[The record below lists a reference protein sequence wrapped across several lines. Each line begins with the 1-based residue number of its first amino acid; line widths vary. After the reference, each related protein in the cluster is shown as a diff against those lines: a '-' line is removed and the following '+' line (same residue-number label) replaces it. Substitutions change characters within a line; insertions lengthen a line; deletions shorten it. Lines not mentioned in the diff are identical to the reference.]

1 MQINY
6 LIFSVFSALL
16 LGLNS
21 PVYAITTES
30 NEYVANTKSKS
41 RNRLRR
47 FLDSLNKVELKL
59 PKITR
64 KNVISEYTVEDLVSK
79 LREIEKTRSNTK
91 NPFKK
96 IRCLIQESNIK
107 KKISSLLKEKSEEE
121 KFEKFEEE
129 FPMDYS
135 PKALSEEGSISPYIP
150 VVVEDYKDVE
160 VASGASI
167 RNEGIQDEIKYLT
180 SEDTDQSTSGELDD
194 LAHPITSETG
204 NENEGTEDSVT
215 EDFEKKEVVEDNL
228 EDYQAKDVDG
238 ESQSNENGQQTD
250 SDLQENADR
259 GEKDNIQ
266 SKARLAN
273 IFKRK
278 KLTAS
283 EKLERL
289 MSLKKDIESRISSS
303 KSKLLRGVLEMKLK
317 RVNHKI
323 SKITDAA
330 VDTVTESGE
339 IDIE

>member
-41 RNRLRR
+41 RNRFRR
-47 FLDSLNKVELKL
+47 FLDGINKVELKL
-59 PKITR
+59 PRISR
-64 KNVISEYTVEDLVSK
+64 KNVISEYTVEDLVLK
-79 LREIEKTRSNTK
+79 LREVEKARSNTK

-107 KKISSLLKEKSEEE
+107 KKISLLLKEKNEEE

-150 VVVEDYKDVE
+150 VVVEDNKDVE
-160 VASGASI
+160 VASGTSI
-167 RNEGIQDEIKYLT
+167 RNDEEMQEEVKYLI
-180 SEDTDQSTSGELDD
+180 SEDTDQSTSGELGD

-204 NENEGTEDSVT
+204 NENEGNEDSVKG
-215 EDFEKKEVVEDNL
+215 DFEKKVQDNSG
-228 EDYQAKDVDG
+228 DNQAKDMDG
-238 ESQSNENGQQTD
+238 ESQSNENEQQTD

-259 GEKDNIQ
+259 GEKNIQ
-266 SKARLAN
+266 NMARSMN
-273 IFKRK
+273 VFKRK
-278 KLTAS
+278 KLSAS

-289 MSLKKDIESRISSS
+289 MLQREDIEGKISSS
-303 KSKLLRGVLEMKLK
+303 KSKFLAKILETKLK
-317 RVNHKI
+317 KVNNKI
-323 SKITDAA
+323 SKIADAA
-330 VDTVTESGE
+330 VDAVTESGE

>member
-30 NEYVANTKSKS
+30 NECVANTKSKS
-41 RNRLRR
+41 ENRFRR
-47 FLDSLNKVELKL
+47 FLDGLNKVELKL
-59 PKITR
+59 PRISR

-79 LREIEKTRSNTK
+79 LREVEKTRSNTK

-107 KKISSLLKEKSEEE
+107 KKINSLLKEKNEEE

-135 PKALSEEGSISPYIP
+135 PKVLSEEGSISPYIP

-160 VASGASI
+160 VASGTPI
-167 RNEGIQDEIKYLT
+167 RNDEEMQDEIKYLT
-180 SEDTDQSTSGELDD
+180 SEDADQSVSGELDD
-194 LAHPITSETG
+194 LADPITSETG

-215 EDFEKKEVVEDNL
+215 EDFEKKVLEDNL
-228 EDYQAKDVDG
+228 EDYQTKDMDG
-238 ESQSNENGQQTD
+238 ESQSNENEQQTD
-250 SDLQENADR
+250 LDLQENADKE
-259 GEKDNIQ
+259 EKGNIQ
-266 SKARLAN
+266 NKGRLRN

-289 MSLKKDIESRISSS
+289 MSLKKNIESRISSS
-303 KSKLLRGVLEMKLK
+303 KSKLLRRILGMKLK
-317 RVNHKI
+317 RVNNKI